1 MPDRPIYPEFDRDP
15 ESGDPRYVFR
25 PRMMGAEVEYRLT
38 REGLEMRSF
47 ARKLVAPY
55 REIRKIRLSFRP
67 QSLSMR
73 RCLAEIWTEKSG
85 KLILTSNSWK
95 SMVEQDQLDGPY
107 LGFLAELH
115 RRLHAAGAKTQ
126 FHRGQSAFVYWVGI
140 ILFTLTLLAFAA
152 LVVRGLRES
161 AWGAVA
167 MVGAMMALFFWQ
179 LGQFL
184 ARNRPGTY
192 KADELPMDV
201 LPKLPKL
208 PDRPA
213 A

>member
-1 MPDRPIYPEFDRDP
+1 MTDAQTLPAPDIDP

-38 REGLEMRSF
+38 RDGLEMHTF

-55 REIRKIRLSFRP
+55 REIRRIRLSFRP

-85 KLILTSNSWK
+85 KLVLTSNSWK
-95 SMVEQDQLDGPY
+95 SMVEQDHLDGPY
-107 LGFLAELH
+107 LGFMAELH
-115 RRLHAAGAKTQ
+115 RRLARAGAKTR
-126 FHRGQSAFVYWVGI
+126 FERGQSWFVYWIGVL
-140 ILFTLTLLAFAA
+140 LFTSTLLAFAA
-152 LVVRGLRES
+152 LVVRGLREG
-161 AWGAVA
+161 AWAAVV
-167 MVGAMMALFFWQ
+167 MVGVIMALFFWQ

-192 KADELPMDV
+192 SVDALPMEV
-201 LPKLPKL
+201 LPAPPAVDPK
-208 PDRPA
+208 R
-213 A
+213 